1 MKKLTSLSFSTLAG
15 AFTLSLAGA
24 VALTGGACG
33 GGGSK
38 TGTGGSTGAGGA
50 GNSGLVYLTSSPT
63 GFVQDPVSGV
73 VGAWFAYGDSVGA
86 NAGVADAGVDNNDSD
101 CVKKGGFPPS
111 ACTVITTPTPGMA
124 FVPTDPSTSQQCTSG
139 IAALVMNKG
148 GTPDYTDLW
157 GGGIGL
163 DFNNPGGDAGAAGVK
178 DLSAYTGV
186 SFDFSGDVVPPK
198 AMRVNFPFTGE
209 HGTDSPYWGGGGDA
223 ALAYSP
229 LTGTTATPQHVVIK
243 WADIGGPAYLT
254 GQSPSIDPTL
264 YPFNP
269 KVVSAIQFQVFTNA
283 MATTPYSFCVAN
295 LALTTN

>member
-1 MKKLTSLSFSTLAG
+1 MKKLTSLLIT
-15 AFTLSLAGA
+15 TLAGA
-24 VALTGGACG
+24 VALSGGAC
-33 GGGSK
+33 SSSSTNK

-50 GNSGLVYLTSSPT
+50 GNSNLVYLTSSST

-73 VGAWFAYGDSVGA
+73 VGAWFAYGDGVGS
-86 NAGVADAGVDNNDSD
+86 NAGVDAGADNSDSD

-111 ACTVITTPTPGMA
+111 ACTQITTPTPGQPFA
-124 FVPTDPSTSQQCTSG
+124 PTDLATSQQCTSG

-148 GTPDYTDLW
+148 GNPDYSDLW

-198 AMRVNFPFTGE
+198 SMRVNFPFTGE

-229 LTGTTATPQHVVIK
+229 LTGTTAAPQHVVIK
-243 WADIGGPAYLT
+243 WADIGGPAYLK
-254 GQSPSIDPTL
+254 GQTPSIDPSL

-269 KVVSAIQFQVFTNA
+269 AMVSAIQFQVFTNA

-295 LALTTN
+295 LALTTD

>member
-15 AFTLSLAGA
+15 ALTLSLAGA

-33 GGGSK
+33 SSGSK

-50 GNSGLVYLTSSPT
+50 GNSGLVPLTSSDT
-63 GFVQDPVSGV
+63 GFVQDAVSGV

-86 NAGVADAGVDNNDSD
+86 NANMTTTDAANSD
-101 CVKKGGFPPS
+101 CQLKGGFPAT
-111 ACTVITTPTPGMA
+111 ACTQITTPTPGQP
-124 FVPTDPSTSQQCTSG
+124 FVPTDLATSQQCTSG

-148 GTPDYTDLW
+148 GTPDYSDLW

-209 HGTDSPYWGGGGDA
+209 HGTDSPYWGGGGDGA
-223 ALAYSP
+223 TAYSP
-229 LTGTTATPQHVVIK
+229 LTGTTANPQHVVIK

-254 GQSPSIDPTL
+254 GQSPPVDPTK

-269 KVVSAIQFQVFTNA
+269 QVVSAIQFQVFTNA